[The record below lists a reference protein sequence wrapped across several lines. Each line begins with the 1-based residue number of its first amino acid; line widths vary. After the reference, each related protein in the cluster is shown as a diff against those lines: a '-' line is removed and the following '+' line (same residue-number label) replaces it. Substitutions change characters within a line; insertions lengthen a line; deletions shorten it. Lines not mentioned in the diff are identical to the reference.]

1 MRRYHRAQ
9 EAGYT
14 LIEIVIVVILV
25 GILSALALPRFVS
38 PSASLAARRL
48 AADIQYAKELAI
60 RLHEEKCGVFFMD
73 SSTYRVFQD
82 DDVST
87 AAFDPVTG
95 GDFEVSI
102 SGLFSD
108 ATLDSNFGNTLKFDA
123 LGTPLDG
130 SDAKLTSPPAN
141 EITITSGGETWTITV
156 EPNTGKVTLP

>member
-14 LIEIVIVVILV
+14 LIEIVIVIILV

-38 PSASLAARRL
+38 PRASLAARRL
-48 AADIQYAKELAI
+48 AADIQYAKGLAI
-60 RLHEEKCGVFFMD
+60 RLQTNSGVYFMD
-73 SSTYRVFQD
+73 SSTYRVFEDD

-95 GDFEVSI
+95 GNFEVTI
-102 SGLFSD
+102 SGFFSG
-108 ATLDSNFGNTLKFDA
+108 ATLSSNFGNILKFDA

-130 SDAKLTSPPAN
+130 SDAPLTSPPAN